1 MQVLIFYA
9 PLQLFLGVN
18 ISYLKSQMVG
28 HFTVYETVPTIHL
41 TPILFEHGG
50 RHCWAGLTQCV
61 LKARLTLNAL
71 TGPGEDDWKGEIF
84 SI

>member
-18 ISYLKSQMVG
+18 ISYLKNKMVG
-28 HFTVYETVPTIHL
+28 QFTVYETVTIHL

-50 RHCWAGLTQCV
+50 RQCWAGLTQCV
-61 LKARLTLNAL
+61 LKAHLTLNAL
-71 TGPGEDDWKGEIF
+71 IGGWGKDDGEG
-84 SI
+84 